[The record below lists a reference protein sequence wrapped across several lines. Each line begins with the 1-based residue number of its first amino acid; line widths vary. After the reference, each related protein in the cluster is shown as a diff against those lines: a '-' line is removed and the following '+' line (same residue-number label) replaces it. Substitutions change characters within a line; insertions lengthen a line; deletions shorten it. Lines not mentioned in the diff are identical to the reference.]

1 MVITLA
7 YARSRFDYF
16 NELCFGSQLKPVA
29 MKLSRARTFLGKC
42 QYKKVRAPFSRKVT
56 YTDFV
61 LKFSVCFDLPQEELD
76 DVILHEM
83 IHYHIASSG
92 IRDSSAHGPVFRSYM
107 QDFNTRFG
115 RHITISRR
123 IRANAVAAQTARG
136 PKVCVVCVSEFKDGT
151 RGVTVCARTRVA
163 SINRDLSRYYPLKS
177 HTWYV
182 SASPIFARYPRS
194 IKARIYRI
202 TPEDL
207 AAALNDSRAL

>member
-1 MVITLA
+1 MIITLA

-16 NELCFGSQLKPVA
+16 NELCFGLQLKPVA

-42 QYKKVRAPFSRKVT
+42 QYKKVRATFFRKVT

-107 QDFNTRFG
+107 QEFNSRFG

-123 IRANAVAAQTARG
+123 IRANVDGVETSHRT
-136 PKVCVVCVSEFKDGT
+136 KVNVVCVSEFKDGT
-151 RGVTVCARTRVA
+151 KGVTVCARSRVA
-163 SINRDLSRYYPLKS
+163 SINRDLPRYYPLKS
-177 HTWYV
+177 RTWYV

-202 TPEDL
+202 APEDL
-207 AAALNDSRAL
+207 AAALSDSRTL